1 MFGHTIQPSQEICRI
16 HIRSAHAYI
25 MSISDNHAVSC
36 TCVMFCHTRDKFRVT
51 LTCKFDI
58 IGKVLR
64 LYGFENGYH
73 EMRIPPFSS
82 ALNYICT
89 GEKRYEQFVAR

>member
-1 MFGHTIQPSQEICRI
+1 MNIQT
-16 HIRSAHAYI
+16 
-25 MSISDNHAVSC
+25 NLAVYC
-36 TCVMFCHTRDKFRVT
+36 ACVIFHDTRNKFRIT

-58 IGKVLR
+58 IGKVLK

-73 EMRIPPFSS
+73 EMRIPHFSS